1 MAGVLRFNHSQA
13 EAILE
18 RFRGDMER
26 NLMDANMEYA
36 NNYGS
41 SGYAEEITGLVDAY
55 IPIVDAAGYDG
66 TIVTAQAL
74 EAIEGAYSSPLNEL
88 RMFIIEYVEMV
99 DTPNAREYTERKNA
113 EYEQNITEIRVA
125 MDNEISEIMD
135 ALDAEEE
142 ERRRREEEEE
152 RKRKEREERQ
162 RKREERRREK
172 ERLENEYKKARDRL
186 QSQIRRREK
195 AGVDVDI
202 DIPDIPR
209 DITQGSINRLEHL
222 IERVQNEYGYIRWK
236 GSYRTGK

>member
-1 MAGVLRFNHSQA
+1 MAGVLKFNHSQA

-18 RFRGDMER
+18 RFRVDMEK
-26 NLMDANMEYA
+26 NLMDANTEYP

-41 SGYAEEITGLVDAY
+41 SGYDQEIVGLIDAY

-74 EAIEGAYSSPLNEL
+74 EEIEGAYSSPLNEL

-99 DTPNAREYTERKNA
+99 DTPNAREYTDQKA
-113 EYEQNITEIRVA
+113 AQYEQNITEIRVA
-125 MDNEISEIMD
+125 MDNEISEILD

-152 RKRKEREERQ
+152 RKQKEKEERQ

-172 ERLENEYKKARDRL
+172 ERLENEYRKARDRL

-195 AGVDVDI
+195 TGVEVDI
-202 DIPDIPR
+202 DVPDIPQ

-222 IERVQNEYGYIRWK
+222 IEQVQNEYKYIRWK
-236 GSYRTGK
+236 GTYRTGK